1 MDGPTFKEISKTL
14 KFNKQTKNKI
24 DSLTTEFTVF
34 KQEIDIYPFI
44 IVMDKYKAIIEGR
57 HNLDMNFNY
66 HISLIESPIPIKIS
80 VDILG
85 NGDKLKFT
93 RGKSKYSTNY
103 IPVAQK
109 ALSERQLDI
118 RKIIKTEMN
127 NRIRP

>member
-1 MDGPTFKEISKTL
+1 
-14 KFNKQTKNKI
+14 
-24 DSLTTEFTVF
+24 
-34 KQEIDIYPFI
+34 
-44 IVMDKYKAIIEGR
+44 MDKYKAIIEGR